1 MVGPSPDRLLI
12 DPSLLLSEPFMDWLE
27 EDGDARA
34 RIVNSS
40 AFRQALPTAS
50 VDFFYPFLQDYEALE
65 ALQLRRRR
73 LLALLEGVDSFSSSA
88 VTLPQQDAE
97 VLGRLIETNQ
107 MVFADEWTFLQSQS
121 WMASELRSALDAF
134 RDAGSA
140 VLEFGRRLRDQLIQG
155 VIPAPG
161 IPADITAGF
170 FLRRTAPKWL
180 VIGAPAVALGALG
193 GPFGGALGAGVG
205 LFGFPIVRA
214 FDP

>member
-1 MVGPSPDRLLI
+1 
-12 DPSLLLSEPFMDWLE
+12 MDWLE

-34 RIVNSS
+34 RIVISA

-65 ALQLRRRR
+65 ALQPRRRR

-134 RDAGSA
+134 RDAGLA
-140 VLEFGRRLRDQLIQG
+140 
-155 VIPAPG
+155 APVPWTPG
-161 IPADITAGF
+161 
-170 FLRRTAPKWL
+170 
-180 VIGAPAVALGALG
+180 
-193 GPFGGALGAGVG
+193 
-205 LFGFPIVRA
+205 
-214 FDP
+214 